1 MRASYYVGVDNAS
14 KVRGLNMTSYL
25 KVVLSAAGAVALI
38 ASPVLAKTAH
48 HRTTHAYGQSVP
60 AYGQP
65 VAESPVQRQFVTPY
79 GANLRQPAES
89 SSVNPDFQVPGK
101 Y

>member
-1 MRASYYVGVDNAS
+1 
-14 KVRGLNMTSYL
+14 MTSYL
-25 KVVLSAAGAVALI
+25 KVAVSAAGAVALF
-38 ASPVLAKTAH
+38 ASPVLAKTTHQRA
-48 HRTTHAYGQSVP
+48 THAYGQSVP

-65 VAESPVQRQFVTPY
+65 VVESPVQHQFVTPY
-79 GANLRQPAES
+79 GANLPQPARS